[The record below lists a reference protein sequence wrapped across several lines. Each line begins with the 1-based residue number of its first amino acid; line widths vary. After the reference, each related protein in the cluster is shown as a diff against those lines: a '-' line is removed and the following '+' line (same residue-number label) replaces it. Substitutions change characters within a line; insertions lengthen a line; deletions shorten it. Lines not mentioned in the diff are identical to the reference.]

1 MVVFSCDF
9 PGYCCPVCLKEK
21 ANGPFK
27 EEDVSYLQALIFN
40 EVVSSEVSCSDS
52 ASGKIYVEGEK
63 WSHGCM
69 DYECK
74 RSGIESK
81 AKSCPYLTCPQKY
94 HVIKPGDCCPSCSAE
109 CMSSFVSLISSLF
122 SSLFSSLHN
131 KIISVRG
138 YL

>member
-1 MVVFSCDF
+1 MVIFIVIS
-9 PGYCCPVCLKEK
+9 GYCCPVCLKEK

-27 EEDVSYLQALIFN
+27 EEDISYLQALIFN

-52 ASGKIYVEGEK
+52 TSGKIYVEGEK

-94 HVIKPGDCCPSCSAE
+94 HVTKPGDCCPSCSAE
-109 CMSSFVSLISSLF
+109 CMSSSLSFFRSLR
-122 SSLFSSLHN
+122 N
-131 KIISVRG
+131 RNISVAIFSFI
-138 YL
+138 YT